1 MRWVLIVVGALAV
14 AAGTIFTLQGL
25 NILGGS
31 SMTGD
36 TTWAIAGPIIAAVG
50 LLLLLVGARRRDRTP
65 D

>member
-1 MRWVLIVVGALAV
+1 MRWVLIVIGALAV

-36 TTWAIAGPIIAAVG
+36 TTWAVVGPIIAAVG
-50 LLLLLVGARRRDRTP
+50 LLLLLIGARHSRRS
-65 D
+65 